1 MEGGE
6 GGGSDPR
13 GSFKGPVNGFHS
25 AVNGVPVTSAPCG
38 PSAQATN
45 ASDSLATPGKLRA
58 SPLLHVRPNASL
70 HSRSLCRSLALA
82 SVVMEGEEFSG
93 RMVVEDE
100 LSEMEVVEES
110 LSEMEVVEE
119 FPEIMVMVV
128 EELSEVDE
136 VERLSEGGGYGGEG
150 KAL

>member
-1 MEGGE
+1 MCDQMLACTHAL
-6 GGGSDPR
+6 S
-13 GSFKGPVNGFHS
+13 V
-25 AVNGVPVTSAPCG
+25 AL
-38 PSAQATN
+38 
-45 ASDSLATPGKLRA
+45 SLP
-58 SPLLHVRPNASL
+58 
-70 HSRSLCRSLALA
+70 A

-119 FPEIMVMVV
+119 FPE
-128 EELSEVDE
+128 VDE
-136 VERLSEGGGYGGEG
+136 VERLSEGGGYSGEG